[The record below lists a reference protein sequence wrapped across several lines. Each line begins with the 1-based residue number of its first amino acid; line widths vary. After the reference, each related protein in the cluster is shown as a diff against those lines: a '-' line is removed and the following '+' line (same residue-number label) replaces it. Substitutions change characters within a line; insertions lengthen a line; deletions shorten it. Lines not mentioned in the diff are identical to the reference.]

1 MMIEGRHY
9 RDILVL
15 EITGAL
21 RWGRGRRTPSLRQA
35 VEQGLRAG
43 LRRMVLDLSHVSV
56 MDSSALGDLAAAI
69 ALAEEASCRL
79 RLSGPGPHVRVLLRA
94 MRLDEQ
100 VPIDPDEASALRAL
114 GAGAA
119 DAGAGVTTPRAPE
132 PPRVARASLR

>member
-1 MMIEGRHY
+1 MIEGRQV
-9 RDILVL
+9 RDTLVL

-21 RWGRGRRTPSLRQA
+21 RWRRGSQAPSLRQA

-43 LRRMVLDLSHVSV
+43 LRRIILDLSHVSV

-114 GAGAA
+114 GVGRSSAGE
-119 DAGAGVTTPRAPE
+119 GATTPPKPE
-132 PPRVARASLR
+132 PPRVARAALR